1 MDSKAVYDHV
11 LSRVEEDLKHYGYK
25 RSGKGRLFYRYSA
38 DGKVG
43 CAVEM
48 QKSAY
53 SSGDNHRFTF
63 NIGCVAIYE
72 LSGYGKEKLTTEV
85 LKAVLRST
93 RMERLGGVSRGFD
106 YWWEFSNDILDR
118 FSAEEYYDRFL
129 HGDIEKC
136 ANHLDEVSRKKEHVY
151 LRDE

>member
-43 CAVEM
+43 CVFEM

-53 SSGDNHRFTF
+53 NTTDSQSFTF
-63 NIGCVAIYE
+63 NVGCVALYE
-72 LSGYGKEKLTTEV
+72 LSGYYKAKLTAEP
-85 LKAVLRST
+85 LKLMLKSPSA
-93 RMERLGGVSRGFD
+93 ERLGGSPEVMTIGGSFQTRYLKASPLVSITTD
-106 YWWEFSNDILDR
+106 FSMQTL
-118 FSAEEYYDRFL
+118 
-129 HGDIEKC
+129 
-136 ANHLDEVSRKKEHVY
+136 
-151 LRDE
+151 